1 VLFAAKWTD
10 DPCVSITNEDGV
22 AYRFYILN
30 QKNRISGVE
39 ILEAPNDNVAAS
51 TAAKLCDDRNLP
63 GYELWDLARRIAAQ
77 AVRGQG

>member
-1 VLFAAKWTD
+1 ML
-10 DPCVSITNEDGV
+10 STNEGGV

-51 TAAKLCDDRNLP
+51 QAAKLCDDRNLP
-63 GYELWDLARRIAAQ
+63 GFELWDLARRIAAQ
-77 AVRGQG
+77 AVKGQG